1 MDNPQSSQNLPS
13 TSSNNYQ
20 PAIPMLPSGLPR
32 HIPYPESQTTVPT

>member
-32 HIPYPESQTTVPT
+32 HIP